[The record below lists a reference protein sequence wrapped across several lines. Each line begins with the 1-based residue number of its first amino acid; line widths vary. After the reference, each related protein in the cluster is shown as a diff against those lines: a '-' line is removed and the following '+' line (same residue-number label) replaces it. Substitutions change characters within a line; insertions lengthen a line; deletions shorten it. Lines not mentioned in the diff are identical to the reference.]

1 MNTKQDLLLEL
12 DITDQRTRALLD
24 DLEDQQLSV
33 PCQSGINPPIWEI
46 GHAAFFYEVFVLR
59 DLDGVS
65 ARMPGFDEIW
75 DSFEIPHRERW
86 QDGVVPDK
94 GTTMAYYGR
103 ILEEVR
109 ERITSQELTP
119 EALYLYK
126 YAIFHQHMHLESL
139 LWCRKTLGYPKPSSA
154 EVPPRL
160 GAGKSLGDA
169 EIPAGEYPIG
179 IETNAGNEAT
189 HFAFDNEK
197 PGFDKTLDAFKISKT
212 LVSNRDYLRFVED
225 HGYEDERHWSCGGKR
240 WLAQSPTLHPCY
252 WRKVDDDWQC
262 RHFDAWQ
269 ALPRETAVVHVSFWE
284 AEAYCQWAGR
294 RLPSEFEWEAAAR
307 GEDGRLYPWGELM
320 DPGCVDMNAKAL
332 GVVPVDALEAGASP
346 YGCVQMLGT
355 VWEWTSSQFLPY
367 DGFKLDMY
375 PYMSTLQFGDHKV
388 ARGGSCATSSCLIRN
403 TYRQA
408 YHPARQDVFAG
419 FRTCA
424 L

>member
-1 MNTKQDLLLEL
+1 
-12 DITDQRTRALLD
+12 
-24 DLEDQQLSV
+24 
-33 PCQSGINPPIWEI
+33 
-46 GHAAFFYEVFVLR
+46 
-59 DLDGVS
+59 
-65 ARMPGFDEIW
+65 MPSRF
-75 DSFEIPHRERW
+75 RR
-86 QDGVVPDK
+86 
-94 GTTMAYYGR
+94 
-103 ILEEVR
+103 
-109 ERITSQELTP
+109 
-119 EALYLYK
+119 
-126 YAIFHQHMHLESL
+126 
-139 LWCRKTLGYPKPSSA
+139 
-154 EVPPRL
+154 
-160 GAGKSLGDA
+160 
-169 EIPAGEYPIG
+169 
-179 IETNAGNEAT
+179 N
-189 HFAFDNEK
+189 
-197 PGFDKTLDAFKISKT
+197 
-212 LVSNRDYLRFVED
+212 LVSNRDYLRFVEG
-225 HGYEDERHWSCGGKR
+225 HGYEHERHWSCGGKR

-332 GVVPVDALEAGASP
+332 GGVPVDALEAGASP